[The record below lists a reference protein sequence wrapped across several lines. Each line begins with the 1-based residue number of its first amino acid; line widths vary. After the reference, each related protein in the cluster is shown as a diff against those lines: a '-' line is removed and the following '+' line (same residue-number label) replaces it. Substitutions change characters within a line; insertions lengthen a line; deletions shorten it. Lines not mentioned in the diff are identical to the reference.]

1 MFVAPTRCRVE
12 PMSAGWKK
20 VTTIMGAA
28 RCSTP
33 KTAGQPGWS
42 DTVLVG
48 AAAGLIISTP
58 AMMALS
64 QWLKS
69 AVSVRERVVLLVLGL
84 CSGAVSAAARRRF
97 GARRAPQEVDS

>member
-1 MFVAPTRCRVE
+1 
-12 PMSAGWKK
+12 
-20 VTTIMGAA
+20 MGAA

-33 KTAGQPGWS
+33 STPGQSRWA

-48 AAAGLIISTP
+48 AAAGVIISTP
-58 AMMALS
+58 AMTAS
-64 QWLKS
+64 SAWLKR

-84 CSGAVSAAARRRF
+84 CSAAVAAAARRRF

>member
-1 MFVAPTRCRVE
+1 
-12 PMSAGWKK
+12 MSADWKK

-28 RCSTP
+28 HCWTP
-33 KTAGQPGWS
+33 RTPGQPGWR

-48 AAAGLIISTP
+48 AAVGLIIAAP

-64 QWLKS
+64 QWLKG

-84 CSGAVSAAARRRF
+84 CLGAVSAAARRRF
-97 GARRAPQEVDS
+97 GARRTPPEVDS